1 MVSWSP
7 LRMNPAISVNVF
19 VGSPQ
24 LLRRLPDGPC
34 LIIEA
39 DQQRLDQFRLQHP
52 LEEHRFTVELIQGVV
67 GTDNADG
74 LTWHRFNDP
83 RFNGP
88 WPLSDW
94 VALAPNL
101 RAIDQCTFQPRSIAS
116 FLDQSGLLGNLGLP
130 IRLWLRQGNP
140 IEVIH
145 SADPYLQRFES
156 ILLRYPALPG
166 EQQIAL
172 EEALFQAGL
181 VLSDLD
187 DNAWIR
193 QRLRLS
199 EMKPPGVVNIFNKLF
214 DRDAY
219 LRVRPHLNGLTDE
232 MLLEDWLNLPRV
244 DDVDDLMQ
252 KVWLSQSLEISR
264 FDPLDLVNALSVLF
278 DQSAYRRLKPEMIDR
293 SDQELLVDWLCQPNL
308 IELSHE
314 MRRIR
319 QSMPRQIDQIDD
331 DDVVIQA
338 LSNLFP
344 YGFYRDLRPDL
355 AQLSDLDL
363 IRHYCRVGRDDGVEL
378 AEGVLMPHV
387 LEALTMV
394 FPYAMY
400 RQQCPDVSDLDDRSL
415 VEHFC
420 RAGMHQTIDLSEQA
434 VVQQA
439 QSFPDSEHEQ
449 MRVRIK
455 DLEQLLAASTA
466 RISELQQTLPASGSE
481 CVDR

>member
-1 MVSWSP
+1 
-7 LRMNPAISVNVF
+7 MNPAISVNVF
-19 VGSPQ
+19 VGSPP

-34 LIIEA
+34 LIIDA

-52 LEEHRFTVELIQGVV
+52 LEEHPFTVELIHGVV
-67 GTDNADG
+67 GKENAEE
-74 LTWHRFNDP
+74 LTWHCFNDA

-101 RAIDQCTFQPRSIAS
+101 SAIGQCSFQPRSLVS
-116 FLDQSGLLGNLGLP
+116 FLDQSGLLGDQALP

-140 IEVIH
+140 IEVLN
-145 SADPYLQRFES
+145 SAGPYRQRLES
-156 ILLRYPALPG
+156 ILLRYPLLPD

-172 EEALFQAGL
+172 EEALFQVGL

-193 QRLRLS
+193 QPL
-199 EMKPPGVVNIFNKLF
+199 KLIE
-214 DRDAY
+214 
-219 LRVRPHLNGLTDE
+219 LNQ
-232 MLLEDWLNLPRV
+232 PAC
-244 DDVDDLMQ
+244 
-252 KVWLSQSLEISR
+252 
-264 FDPLDLVNALSVLF
+264 VNALRLLF
-278 DQSAYRRLKPEMIDR
+278 DASAYRKLKPDLREW
-293 SDQELLVDWLCQPNL
+293 SDLDLLQHWLDQVDSSSLVDSMLNV
-308 IELSHE
+308 
-314 MRRIR
+314 R

-363 IRHYCRVGRDDGVEL
+363 IRHYCSVCCIEGVEL

-387 LEALTMV
+387 LEALTKV

-400 RQQCPDVSDLDDRSL
+400 RQQYPDLADLDDHSL

-420 RAGMHQTIDLSEQA
+420 RTGMHQTVDLSEQV
-434 VVQQA
+434 VVQKA
-439 QSFPDSEHEQ
+439 QSFPDSELEQ
-449 MRVRIK
+449 LRVRVK
-455 DLEQLLAASTA
+455 ELEQLLAVSTA
-466 RISELQQTLPASGSE
+466 RISELQQTFLMFGSE
-481 CVDR
+481 LGD

>member
-34 LIIEA
+34 LIIDA

-52 LEEHRFTVELIQGVV
+52 LEEHPFTVELIHGVV
-67 GTDNADG
+67 GKENAEE
-74 LTWHRFNDP
+74 LTWHCFNDA

-101 RAIDQCTFQPRSIAS
+101 SAIGQCSFQPRSLVS
-116 FLDQSGLLGNLGLP
+116 FLDQSGLLGDQALP
-130 IRLWLRQGNP
+130 IKLWLRQGNP
-140 IEVIH
+140 IEVLN
-145 SADPYLQRFES
+145 SAGPYRQRLES
-156 ILLRYPALPG
+156 ILLRYPLLPD

-193 QRLRLS
+193 QPL
-199 EMKPPGVVNIFNKLF
+199 KLIE
-214 DRDAY
+214 
-219 LRVRPHLNGLTDE
+219 LNQ
-232 MLLEDWLNLPRV
+232 PAC
-244 DDVDDLMQ
+244 
-252 KVWLSQSLEISR
+252 
-264 FDPLDLVNALSVLF
+264 VNALRLLF
-278 DQSAYRRLKPEMIDR
+278 DASAYRKLKPDLREW
-293 SDQELLVDWLCQPNL
+293 SDLDLLQHWLDQVDSSSLVDSMLNV
-308 IELSHE
+308 
-314 MRRIR
+314 R

-363 IRHYCRVGRDDGVEL
+363 IRHYCSVGCIEGVEL
-378 AEGVLMPHV
+378 AEGVLMPHL
-387 LEALTMV
+387 LEALTKV

-400 RQQCPDVSDLDDRSL
+400 RQQYPDLEDLDDRSL

-420 RAGMHQTIDLSEQA
+420 RTGMHQTIDLSEQL
-434 VVQQA
+434 VVKKA
-439 QSFPDSEHEQ
+439 QSFPDSELEQ
-449 MRVRIK
+449 LRVRVK
-455 DLEQLLAASTA
+455 ELEQLLAASTA
-466 RISELQQTLPASGSE
+466 RISELQQTLPMFGSE
-481 CVDR
+481 LGD

>member
-34 LIIEA
+34 LIIDA

-52 LEEHRFTVELIQGVV
+52 LEEHPFTVELIHGVV
-67 GTDNADG
+67 GTENAEE
-74 LTWHRFNDP
+74 LTWHRFNDA

-101 RAIDQCTFQPRSIAS
+101 SAIGQCSFQPRSLAS
-116 FLDQSGLLGNLGLP
+116 FLDQSGLLGDQALP
-130 IRLWLRQGNP
+130 IKLWLRQGNP
-140 IEVIH
+140 IEVLN
-145 SADPYLQRFES
+145 SAGPYRQRLES
-156 ILLRYPALPG
+156 ILLRYPLLPD

-172 EEALFQAGL
+172 EEALFQVGL

-193 QRLRLS
+193 QPL
-199 EMKPPGVVNIFNKLF
+199 KLIE
-214 DRDAY
+214 
-219 LRVRPHLNGLTDE
+219 LNQ
-232 MLLEDWLNLPRV
+232 PAC
-244 DDVDDLMQ
+244 
-252 KVWLSQSLEISR
+252 
-264 FDPLDLVNALSVLF
+264 VNALRLLF
-278 DQSAYRRLKPEMIDR
+278 DASAYRKLKPDLREW
-293 SDQELLVDWLCQPNL
+293 SDLDLLQHWLDQVDSSSLVDSMLNV
-308 IELSHE
+308 
-314 MRRIR
+314 R

-363 IRHYCRVGRDDGVEL
+363 IRHYCSVCCIEGVEL
-378 AEGVLMPHV
+378 GEGVLMPHL
-387 LEALTMV
+387 LEALTKV

-400 RQQCPDVSDLDDRSL
+400 RQQYPDLADLDDHSL

-420 RAGMHQTIDLSEQA
+420 RTGMHQTVDLSEQV
-434 VVQQA
+434 VVQKA
-439 QSFPDSEHEQ
+439 QSFPDSELEQ
-449 MRVRIK
+449 LRVRVK
-455 DLEQLLAASTA
+455 ELEQLLAASTA
-466 RISELQQTLPASGSE
+466 RISELQQTFLMFGSE
-481 CVDR
+481 LGD

>member
-1 MVSWSP
+1 MVGWSHR
-7 LRMNPAISVNVF
+7 RMNPGSSLNVF

-39 DQQRLDQFRLQHP
+39 DQQCLDQFRLQLP
-52 LEEHRFTVELIQGVV
+52 LEEHPFTVELIHGFV
-67 GTDNADG
+67 GTENAEE
-74 LTWHRFNDP
+74 LTWHRFNDA

-101 RAIDQCTFQPRSIAS
+101 SAIGQCSFQPRSLVS
-116 FLDQSGLLGNLGLP
+116 FLDQSGLLGDQALP

-140 IEVIH
+140 IEVLN
-145 SADPYLQRFES
+145 SAGPYRQRLES
-156 ILLRYPALPG
+156 ILLRYPLLPD

-172 EEALFQAGL
+172 EEALFQVGL

-193 QRLRLS
+193 QPL
-199 EMKPPGVVNIFNKLF
+199 KLIE
-214 DRDAY
+214 
-219 LRVRPHLNGLTDE
+219 LNQ
-232 MLLEDWLNLPRV
+232 PAC
-244 DDVDDLMQ
+244 
-252 KVWLSQSLEISR
+252 
-264 FDPLDLVNALSVLF
+264 VNALRLLF
-278 DQSAYRRLKPEMIDR
+278 DASAYRKLKPDLREW
-293 SDQELLVDWLCQPNL
+293 SDLDLLQHWLDQVDSSSLVDSMLNV
-308 IELSHE
+308 
-314 MRRIR
+314 R

-363 IRHYCRVGRDDGVEL
+363 IRHYCRDGSAEGVEL
-378 AEGVLMPHV
+378 VEGVLMPHL
-387 LEALTMV
+387 LEALTKV
-394 FPYAMY
+394 FPYSIY
-400 RQQCPDVSDLDDRSL
+400 RQQYPDLEDLDDRSL

-420 RAGMHQTIDLSEQA
+420 RTGMHQTIDLSEQL
-434 VVQQA
+434 VVKKA
-439 QSFPDSEHEQ
+439 QSFPDSELEQ
-449 MRVRIK
+449 LRVRVK
-455 DLEQLLAASTA
+455 ELEQLLAASTA
-466 RISELQQTLPASGSE
+466 RISELQQTLPMFGSE
-481 CVDR
+481 LGD

>member
-1 MVSWSP
+1 
-7 LRMNPAISVNVF
+7 MNPGSNLNVF

-52 LEEHRFTVELIQGVV
+52 LEEHPFTVELIHGVV
-67 GTDNADG
+67 GKENAEE
-74 LTWHRFNDP
+74 LTWHCFNDA

-101 RAIDQCTFQPRSIAS
+101 SAIGQCSFQPRSLVS
-116 FLDQSGLLGNLGLP
+116 FLDQSGLLGDQALP
-130 IRLWLRQGNP
+130 IKLWLRQGNP
-140 IEVIH
+140 IEVLN
-145 SADPYLQRFES
+145 SAGPYRQRLES
-156 ILLRYPALPG
+156 ILLRYPLLPD

-172 EEALFQAGL
+172 EEALFQVGL

-193 QRLRLS
+193 QPL
-199 EMKPPGVVNIFNKLF
+199 KLIE
-214 DRDAY
+214 
-219 LRVRPHLNGLTDE
+219 LNQ
-232 MLLEDWLNLPRV
+232 PAC
-244 DDVDDLMQ
+244 
-252 KVWLSQSLEISR
+252 
-264 FDPLDLVNALSVLF
+264 VNALRLLF
-278 DQSAYRRLKPEMIDR
+278 DASAYRKLKPDLREW
-293 SDQELLVDWLCQPNL
+293 SDLDLLQHWLDQVDSSSLVDSMLNV
-308 IELSHE
+308 
-314 MRRIR
+314 R

-363 IRHYCRVGRDDGVEL
+363 IRHYCSVGCIEGVEL
-378 AEGVLMPHV
+378 AKGVLMPHL
-387 LEALTMV
+387 LEALTKV

-400 RQQCPDVSDLDDRSL
+400 RQQYPDLADLDDHSL

-420 RAGMHQTIDLSEQA
+420 RTGMHQTVDLSEQV
-434 VVQQA
+434 VVQKA
-439 QSFPDSEHEQ
+439 QSFPDSELEQ
-449 MRVRIK
+449 LRVRVK
-455 DLEQLLAASTA
+455 ELEQLLAASTA
-466 RISELQQTLPASGSE
+466 RISELQQTFLMFGSE
-481 CVDR
+481 LGD

>member
-1 MVSWSP
+1 
-7 LRMNPAISVNVF
+7 
-19 VGSPQ
+19 
-24 LLRRLPDGPC
+24 
-34 LIIEA
+34 
-39 DQQRLDQFRLQHP
+39 
-52 LEEHRFTVELIQGVV
+52 
-67 GTDNADG
+67 
-74 LTWHRFNDP
+74 
-83 RFNGP
+83 
-88 WPLSDW
+88 
-94 VALAPNL
+94 
-101 RAIDQCTFQPRSIAS
+101 
-116 FLDQSGLLGNLGLP
+116 
-130 IRLWLRQGNP
+130 
-140 IEVIH
+140 
-145 SADPYLQRFES
+145 
-156 ILLRYPALPG
+156 
-166 EQQIAL
+166 
-172 EEALFQAGL
+172 
-181 VLSDLD
+181 
-187 DNAWIR
+187 
-193 QRLRLS
+193 
-199 EMKPPGVVNIFNKLF
+199 
-214 DRDAY
+214 
-219 LRVRPHLNGLTDE
+219 
-232 MLLEDWLNLPRV
+232 
-244 DDVDDLMQ
+244 
-252 KVWLSQSLEISR
+252 
-264 FDPLDLVNALSVLF
+264 
-278 DQSAYRRLKPEMIDR
+278 
-293 SDQELLVDWLCQPNL
+293 
-308 IELSHE
+308 
-314 MRRIR
+314 
-319 QSMPRQIDQIDD
+319 MPRQIEQIDD

-363 IRHYCRVGRDDGVEL
+363 IRHYCSVGCIEGVEL

>member
-1 MVSWSP
+1 
-7 LRMNPAISVNVF
+7 MNPAISVNVF

-34 LIIEA
+34 LIIDA
-39 DQQRLDQFRLQHP
+39 DQQCLDQFRLQHP
-52 LEEHRFTVELIQGVV
+52 LEEHPFTVELIHGVV
-67 GTDNADG
+67 GKENAEE
-74 LTWHRFNDP
+74 LTWHCFNDA

-101 RAIDQCTFQPRSIAS
+101 SAIGQCSFQPRSLVS
-116 FLDQSGLLGNLGLP
+116 FLDQSGLLGDQALP

-140 IEVIH
+140 IEVLN
-145 SADPYLQRFES
+145 SAGPYRQRLES
-156 ILLRYPALPG
+156 ILLRYPLLPD

-172 EEALFQAGL
+172 EEALFQVGL

-193 QRLRLS
+193 QPL
-199 EMKPPGVVNIFNKLF
+199 KLIG
-214 DRDAY
+214 
-219 LRVRPHLNGLTDE
+219 LNQ
-232 MLLEDWLNLPRV
+232 PAC
-244 DDVDDLMQ
+244 
-252 KVWLSQSLEISR
+252 
-264 FDPLDLVNALSVLF
+264 VNALRLLF
-278 DQSAYRRLKPEMIDR
+278 DASAYRKLKPDLREW
-293 SDQELLVDWLCQPNL
+293 SDLDLLQHWFDQVDSSSLVDSMLNV
-308 IELSHE
+308 
-314 MRRIR
+314 R

-331 DDVVIQA
+331 NDVVIQA

-363 IRHYCRVGRDDGVEL
+363 IRHYCSVGCIEGVEL

-387 LEALTMV
+387 LEALTKV

-400 RQQCPDVSDLDDRSL
+400 RQQYPDLADLDDHSL

-420 RAGMHQTIDLSEQA
+420 RTGMHQTVDLSEQV
-434 VVQQA
+434 VVQKA
-439 QSFPDSEHEQ
+439 QSFPDSELEQ
-449 MRVRIK
+449 LRVRVK
-455 DLEQLLAASTA
+455 ELEQLLAASTA
-466 RISELQQTLPASGSE
+466 RISELQQTLLMFGSE
-481 CVDR
+481 LGD

>member
-67 GTDNADG
+67 GTKNSDG

-101 RAIDQCTFQPRSIAS
+101 SAIDQCTFQPRSIAS
-116 FLDQSGLLGNLGLP
+116 FLEQSGLLGNQELP
-130 IRLWLRQGNP
+130 IKLWLRQGNP
-140 IEVIH
+140 IEVIN

-156 ILLRYPALPG
+156 ILLRYPVLPD

-172 EEALFQAGL
+172 EKALFHAGL
-181 VLSDLD
+181 MLSDLD

-193 QRLRLS
+193 PRLRLS
-199 EMKPPGVVNIFNKLF
+199 EMNTPGVVNVLKSLF

-219 LRVRPHLNGLTDE
+219 LQIKPELLGQSDDI
-232 MLLEDWLNLPRV
+232 LLENWLNQAKIA
-244 DDVDDLMQ
+244 DVTDRM
-252 KVWLSQSLEISR
+252 KKIWMSQSLGVPGI
-264 FDPLDLVNALSVLF
+264 DPDDLVNALGALF
-278 DQSAYRRLKPEMIDR
+278 DHHAYRRLKPELNDR
-293 SDQELLVDWLCQPNL
+293 SEQELLQDWIRQPNL
-308 IELSHE
+308 SDLSQE

-319 QSMPRQIDQIDD
+319 QTMPRQIDQIDD

-338 LSNLFP
+338 LSSLFP
-344 YGFYRDLRPDL
+344 YSYYRALQPDL
-355 AQLSDLDL
+355 AQMSDFDL
-363 IRHYCRVGRDDGVEL
+363 IRHYCSVGCIEGVEL
-378 AEGVLMPHV
+378 AEGVLMPHL
-387 LEALTMV
+387 LEALSKV

-400 RQQCPDVSDLDDRSL
+400 RQQYPDLVDLNDRSL
-415 VEHFC
+415 VEHYC
-420 RAGMHQTIDLSEQA
+420 RTGMHQTIDLSEQA
-434 VVQQA
+434 VVQEA

-449 MRVRIK
+449 LRVRVK
-455 DLEQLLAASTA
+455 ELEQLLAASTA
-466 RISELQQTLPASGSE
+466 RISELQQALPASGSE

>member
-1 MVSWSP
+1 MVRRSHQ
-7 LRMNPAISVNVF
+7 RMNPAISVNVF

-34 LIIEA
+34 LIIDV
-39 DQQRLDQFRLQHP
+39 DQQRLNQFRLQHP
-52 LEEHRFTVELIQGVV
+52 LEEHPYTVELIQGVV
-67 GTDNADG
+67 ATENADG
-74 LTWHRFNDP
+74 LTWHRFNDT

-88 WPLSDW
+88 WPLSAW
-94 VALAPNL
+94 VALVPNL
-101 RAIDQCTFQPRSIAS
+101 SAIDQCTFQPRSLAS
-116 FLDQSGLLGNLGLP
+116 FLDQSGLLGDQALP
-130 IRLWLRQGNP
+130 IKLWLRQGNP
-140 IEVIH
+140 IEVLN
-145 SADPYLQRFES
+145 SAGPYRQRFES
-156 ILLRYPALPG
+156 ILLRYPALPN
-166 EQQIAL
+166 EQQIVL
-172 EEALFQAGL
+172 EKTLSQAGL
-181 VLSDLD
+181 VLSEVD

-193 QRLRLS
+193 QRLRLT
-199 EMKPPGVVNIFNKLF
+199 E
-214 DRDAY
+214 
-219 LRVRPHLNGLTDE
+219 LNQ
-232 MLLEDWLNLPRV
+232 PAC
-244 DDVDDLMQ
+244 
-252 KVWLSQSLEISR
+252 
-264 FDPLDLVNALSVLF
+264 VNALRLLF
-278 DQSAYRRLKPEMIDR
+278 DASAYRQLKPDLNEW
-293 SDQELLVDWLCQPNL
+293 SDLDLLQHCLDQVDSSSLVD
-308 IELSHE
+308 S
-314 MRRIR
+314 MRNVR
-319 QSMPRQIDQIDD
+319 QSMPRQIHQIDD

>member
-7 LRMNPAISVNVF
+7 LPMNPAISVNVF

-34 LIIEA
+34 LIIDA

-52 LEEHRFTVELIQGVV
+52 LEEHPFTVELIHGVV
-67 GTDNADG
+67 GTENAEE
-74 LTWHRFNDP
+74 LTWHCFNDA

-101 RAIDQCTFQPRSIAS
+101 SAIGQCSFQPRSLVS
-116 FLDQSGLLGNLGLP
+116 FLDQSGLLGDQALP

-140 IEVIH
+140 IEVLN
-145 SADPYLQRFES
+145 SAGPYRQRLES
-156 ILLRYPALPG
+156 ILLRYPLLPD

-172 EEALFQAGL
+172 EEALFQVGL

-193 QRLRLS
+193 QPL
-199 EMKPPGVVNIFNKLF
+199 KLIE
-214 DRDAY
+214 
-219 LRVRPHLNGLTDE
+219 LNQ
-232 MLLEDWLNLPRV
+232 PAC
-244 DDVDDLMQ
+244 
-252 KVWLSQSLEISR
+252 
-264 FDPLDLVNALSVLF
+264 VNALRLLF
-278 DQSAYRRLKPEMIDR
+278 DASAYRKLKPDLSEW
-293 SDQELLVDWLCQPNL
+293 SDLDLLQHWLDQVDSSSLVDSMLNV
-308 IELSHE
+308 
-314 MRRIR
+314 R

-344 YGFYRDLRPDL
+344 YGFYRELRPDL

-363 IRHYCRVGRDDGVEL
+363 IRHYCRDGSAEGVEL
-378 AEGVLMPHV
+378 VEGVLMPHL
-387 LEALTMV
+387 LEALTKV
-394 FPYAMY
+394 FPYSIY
-400 RQQCPDVSDLDDRSL
+400 RQQYPDLEDLDDRSL

-420 RAGMHQTIDLSEQA
+420 RTGMHQTIDLSEQL
-434 VVQQA
+434 VVKKA
-439 QSFPDSEHEQ
+439 QSFPDSELEQ
-449 MRVRIK
+449 LRVRVK
-455 DLEQLLAASTA
+455 ELEQLLAASTA
-466 RISELQQTLPASGSE
+466 RISELQQTLPMFGSE
-481 CVDR
+481 LGD

>member
-1 MVSWSP
+1 
-7 LRMNPAISVNVF
+7 MNPAISVNVF

-34 LIIEA
+34 LIIDV
-39 DQQRLDQFRLQHP
+39 DQQRLNQFRLQHP
-52 LEEHRFTVELIQGVV
+52 LEEHPYTVELIQGVV
-67 GTDNADG
+67 ATENADG
-74 LTWHRFNDP
+74 LTWHRFNDT

-88 WPLSDW
+88 WPLSAW
-94 VALAPNL
+94 VALVPNL
-101 RAIDQCTFQPRSIAS
+101 SAIDQCTFQPRSLAS
-116 FLDQSGLLGNLGLP
+116 FLDQSGLLGDQALP
-130 IRLWLRQGNP
+130 IKLWLRQGNP
-140 IEVIH
+140 IEVLN
-145 SADPYLQRFES
+145 SAGPYRQRLES
-156 ILLRYPALPG
+156 ILLRYPALPN
-166 EQQIAL
+166 EQQIVL
-172 EEALFQAGL
+172 EKTLSQAGL
-181 VLSDLD
+181 VLSEVD

-193 QRLRLS
+193 QRLRLT
-199 EMKPPGVVNIFNKLF
+199 E
-214 DRDAY
+214 
-219 LRVRPHLNGLTDE
+219 LNQ
-232 MLLEDWLNLPRV
+232 PAC
-244 DDVDDLMQ
+244 
-252 KVWLSQSLEISR
+252 
-264 FDPLDLVNALSVLF
+264 VNALRLLF
-278 DQSAYRRLKPEMIDR
+278 DASAYRQLKPDLSEW
-293 SDQELLVDWLCQPNL
+293 SDLDLLQHFLDQVDSSSLVD
-308 IELSHE
+308 S
-314 MRRIR
+314 MRNVR
-319 QSMPRQIDQIDD
+319 QSMPRQIEQIDD

-363 IRHYCRVGRDDGVEL
+363 IRHYCRVGRDEGVEL

>member
-34 LIIEA
+34 LIIDA

-52 LEEHRFTVELIQGVV
+52 LEEHPFTVELIHGVV
-67 GTDNADG
+67 GKENAEE
-74 LTWHRFNDP
+74 LTWHCFNDA

-101 RAIDQCTFQPRSIAS
+101 SAIGQCSFQPRSLVS
-116 FLDQSGLLGNLGLP
+116 FLDQSGLLGDQALP
-130 IRLWLRQGNP
+130 IKLWLRQGNP
-140 IEVIH
+140 IEVLN
-145 SADPYLQRFES
+145 SAGPYRQRLES
-156 ILLRYPALPG
+156 ILLRYPLLPD

-172 EEALFQAGL
+172 EEALFQVGL

-193 QRLRLS
+193 QPL
-199 EMKPPGVVNIFNKLF
+199 KLIE
-214 DRDAY
+214 
-219 LRVRPHLNGLTDE
+219 LNQ
-232 MLLEDWLNLPRV
+232 PAC
-244 DDVDDLMQ
+244 
-252 KVWLSQSLEISR
+252 
-264 FDPLDLVNALSVLF
+264 VNALRLLF
-278 DQSAYRRLKPEMIDR
+278 DASAYRKLKPDLREW
-293 SDQELLVDWLCQPNL
+293 SDLDLLQHWLDQVDSSSLVDSMLNV
-308 IELSHE
+308 
-314 MRRIR
+314 R

-344 YGFYRDLRPDL
+344 YGFYRELRPDL

-363 IRHYCRVGRDDGVEL
+363 IRHYCRDGSDEGVEL
-378 AEGVLMPHV
+378 VEGVLMPHL
-387 LEALTMV
+387 LEALTKV

-400 RQQCPDVSDLDDRSL
+400 RQQYPDLADLDDHSL

-420 RAGMHQTIDLSEQA
+420 RTGMHQTVDLSEQV
-434 VVQQA
+434 VVQKA
-439 QSFPDSEHEQ
+439 QSFPDSELEQ
-449 MRVRIK
+449 LRVRVK
-455 DLEQLLAASTA
+455 ELEQLLAASTA
-466 RISELQQTLPASGSE
+466 RISELQQTFLMFVSE
-481 CVDR
+481 LGD

>member
-1 MVSWSP
+1 
-7 LRMNPAISVNVF
+7 MNPAISVNVF

-34 LIIEA
+34 LIIDA

-52 LEEHRFTVELIQGVV
+52 LEEHPFTVELIHGVV
-67 GTDNADG
+67 GTENAEE
-74 LTWHRFNDP
+74 LTWHCFNDA

-101 RAIDQCTFQPRSIAS
+101 SAIGQCSFQPRSLAS
-116 FLDQSGLLGNLGLP
+116 FLDQSGLLGDQALP
-130 IRLWLRQGNP
+130 IKLWLRQGNP
-140 IEVIH
+140 IEVLN
-145 SADPYLQRFES
+145 SAGPYRQRLES
-156 ILLRYPALPG
+156 ILLRYPLLPD

-193 QRLRLS
+193 QPL
-199 EMKPPGVVNIFNKLF
+199 KLIE
-214 DRDAY
+214 
-219 LRVRPHLNGLTDE
+219 LNQ
-232 MLLEDWLNLPRV
+232 PAC
-244 DDVDDLMQ
+244 
-252 KVWLSQSLEISR
+252 
-264 FDPLDLVNALSVLF
+264 VNALRLLF
-278 DQSAYRRLKPEMIDR
+278 AASAYRKLKPDLREW
-293 SDQELLVDWLCQPNL
+293 SDLDLLQHWLDQVDSSSLVDSMLNV
-308 IELSHE
+308 
-314 MRRIR
+314 R

-363 IRHYCRVGRDDGVEL
+363 IRHYCSVGCIEGVEL
-378 AEGVLMPHV
+378 AKGVLMPHL
-387 LEALTMV
+387 LEALTKV

-400 RQQCPDVSDLDDRSL
+400 RQQYPDLEDLDDHSL

-420 RAGMHQTIDLSEQA
+420 RTGMHQTVDLSEQV
-434 VVQQA
+434 VVQKA
-439 QSFPDSEHEQ
+439 QSFPDSELEQ
-449 MRVRIK
+449 LRVRVK
-455 DLEQLLAASTA
+455 ELEQLLAASTA
-466 RISELQQTLPASGSE
+466 RISELQQTLLMFGSE
-481 CVDR
+481 LGD

>member
-1 MVSWSP
+1 
-7 LRMNPAISVNVF
+7 MNPAISVNVF

-34 LIIEA
+34 LIIDA
-39 DQQRLDQFRLQHP
+39 DQQCLDQFRLQLP
-52 LEEHRFTVELIQGVV
+52 LEEHPFTVELIHGVV
-67 GTDNADG
+67 GKENAEE
-74 LTWHRFNDP
+74 LTWHCFNDA

-101 RAIDQCTFQPRSIAS
+101 SAIGQCSFQPRSLVS
-116 FLDQSGLLGNLGLP
+116 FLDQSGLLGDQALP

-140 IEVIH
+140 IEVLN
-145 SADPYLQRFES
+145 SAGPYLQRLES
-156 ILLRYPALPG
+156 ILLRYPLLPD

-193 QRLRLS
+193 QPL
-199 EMKPPGVVNIFNKLF
+199 KLIE
-214 DRDAY
+214 
-219 LRVRPHLNGLTDE
+219 LNQ
-232 MLLEDWLNLPRV
+232 PAC
-244 DDVDDLMQ
+244 
-252 KVWLSQSLEISR
+252 
-264 FDPLDLVNALSVLF
+264 VNALRLLF
-278 DQSAYRRLKPEMIDR
+278 DASAYRKLKPDLREW
-293 SDQELLVDWLCQPNL
+293 SDLDLLQHWLDQVDSSSLVDSMLNV
-308 IELSHE
+308 
-314 MRRIR
+314 R

-344 YGFYRDLRPDL
+344 YGFYRELRPDL

-363 IRHYCRVGRDDGVEL
+363 IRHYCSVGCIEGVEL
-378 AEGVLMPHV
+378 AKGVLMPHL
-387 LEALTMV
+387 LEALTKV

-400 RQQCPDVSDLDDRSL
+400 RQQYPDLADLDDHSL

-420 RAGMHQTIDLSEQA
+420 RTGMHQTVDLSEQL
-434 VVQQA
+434 VVKKA
-439 QSFPDSEHEQ
+439 QSFPDSELEQ
-449 MRVRIK
+449 LRVRVK
-455 DLEQLLAASTA
+455 ELEQLLAASTA
-466 RISELQQTLPASGSE
+466 RISELQQTFLMFGSE
-481 CVDR
+481 LGD

>member
-34 LIIEA
+34 LIIDA

-52 LEEHRFTVELIQGVV
+52 LEEHPFTLELIHGVV
-67 GTDNADG
+67 GKENAEE
-74 LTWHRFNDP
+74 LTWHRFNDA

-101 RAIDQCTFQPRSIAS
+101 SAIGQCSFQPRSLVS
-116 FLDQSGLLGNLGLP
+116 FLDQSGLLGDQALP
-130 IRLWLRQGNP
+130 IKLWLRQGNP
-140 IEVIH
+140 IEVLN
-145 SADPYLQRFES
+145 SAGPYRQRLES
-156 ILLRYPALPG
+156 ILLRYPLLPD

-193 QRLRLS
+193 QPL
-199 EMKPPGVVNIFNKLF
+199 KLIE
-214 DRDAY
+214 
-219 LRVRPHLNGLTDE
+219 LNQ
-232 MLLEDWLNLPRV
+232 PAC
-244 DDVDDLMQ
+244 
-252 KVWLSQSLEISR
+252 
-264 FDPLDLVNALSVLF
+264 VNALRLLF
-278 DQSAYRRLKPEMIDR
+278 DASAYRKLKPDLREW
-293 SDQELLVDWLCQPNL
+293 SDLDLLQHWLDQVDSSSLVDSMLNV
-308 IELSHE
+308 
-314 MRRIR
+314 R

-338 LSNLFP
+338 LSSLFP
-344 YGFYRDLRPDL
+344 YSYYRALQPDL
-355 AQLSDLDL
+355 AQMSDFDL
-363 IRHYCRVGRDDGVEL
+363 IRHYCSVGCIEGVEL
-378 AEGVLMPHV
+378 AEGVLMPHL
-387 LEALTMV
+387 LEALAKV

-400 RQQCPDVSDLDDRSL
+400 RQQYPDLVDLNDRSL
-415 VEHFC
+415 VEHYC
-420 RAGMHQTIDLSEQA
+420 RTGMHQTIDLSEQA
-434 VVQQA
+434 VVQEA

-449 MRVRIK
+449 LRVRVK
-455 DLEQLLAASTA
+455 ELEQLLAASTA
-466 RISELQQTLPASGSE
+466 RISELQQALPMSGSE
-481 CVDR
+481 LGD

>member
-7 LRMNPAISVNVF
+7 LPMNPAISVNVF

-34 LIIEA
+34 LIIDA

-52 LEEHRFTVELIQGVV
+52 LEEHPFTVELIHGVV
-67 GTDNADG
+67 GTENAEE
-74 LTWHRFNDP
+74 LTWHCFNDA

-101 RAIDQCTFQPRSIAS
+101 SAIGQCSFQPRSLVS
-116 FLDQSGLLGNLGLP
+116 FLDQSGLLGDQALP

-140 IEVIH
+140 IEVLN
-145 SADPYLQRFES
+145 SAGPYRQRLES
-156 ILLRYPALPG
+156 ILLRYPLLPD

-172 EEALFQAGL
+172 EEALFQVGL

-193 QRLRLS
+193 QPL
-199 EMKPPGVVNIFNKLF
+199 KLIE
-214 DRDAY
+214 
-219 LRVRPHLNGLTDE
+219 LNQ
-232 MLLEDWLNLPRV
+232 PAC
-244 DDVDDLMQ
+244 
-252 KVWLSQSLEISR
+252 
-264 FDPLDLVNALSVLF
+264 VNALRLLF
-278 DQSAYRRLKPEMIDR
+278 DASAYRKLKPDLREW
-293 SDQELLVDWLCQPNL
+293 SDLDLLQHWLDQVDSSSLVDSMLNV
-308 IELSHE
+308 
-314 MRRIR
+314 R

-344 YGFYRDLRPDL
+344 YGFYRELRPDL

-363 IRHYCRVGRDDGVEL
+363 IRHYCRDGSAEGVEL
-378 AEGVLMPHV
+378 VEGVLMPHL
-387 LEALTMV
+387 LEALTKV
-394 FPYAMY
+394 FPYSIY
-400 RQQCPDVSDLDDRSL
+400 RQQYPDLEDLDDRSL

-420 RAGMHQTIDLSEQA
+420 RTGMHQTIDLSEQL
-434 VVQQA
+434 VVKKA
-439 QSFPDSEHEQ
+439 QSFPDSELEQ
-449 MRVRIK
+449 LRVRVK
-455 DLEQLLAASTA
+455 ELEQLLAASTA
-466 RISELQQTLPASGSE
+466 RISELQQTLPMFGSE
-481 CVDR
+481 LGD